1 MLMSNLVVG
10 IFLGVLGLGIVGG
23 LLLAAFFLG
32 ARQNKI
38 SSKKAGPP
46 SAPTLQKRRVPTSGS
61 TIPTGGIAQTQFRVS
76 GFQNDSSDTD

>member
-1 MLMSNLVVG
+1 MSNLVVG
-10 IFLGVLGLGIVGG
+10 ILLGVLGLGIVGS
-23 LLLAAFFLG
+23 LVLAGFFLG
-32 ARQNKI
+32 TRQNQL

-46 SAPTLQKRRVPTSGS
+46 PAPTLQKRRVPTSGS

>member
-1 MLMSNLVVG
+1 MSSLVVG
-10 IFLGVLGLGIVGG
+10 ILLGVLGLGIAGS
-23 LLLAAFFLG
+23 LFLAGFFLG
-32 ARQNKI
+32 IRQNRL

-76 GFQNDSSDTD
+76 SFQNDSSDTN

>member
-1 MLMSNLVVG
+1 MSNLVVG

-46 SAPTLQKRRVPTSGS
+46 SAPTLQKKGAPTSDS
-61 TIPTGGIAQTQFRVS
+61 TIPTI
-76 GFQNDSSDTD
+76 